1 VFDFQSLW
9 MWLVDSEN
17 WEGRYGLPNLIAE
30 HLSLTLM
37 SIGIAALIALPI
49 GIAIGHSGKGGSVVV
64 LLGSASR
71 AIPTMGLLFV
81 LVMLLGVQ
89 QRELAVTLALV
100 AIAFPPILSGAY
112 AGIRAIEAHISE
124 AARAQGMTSL
134 QLIRLVEIPLATPAI
149 IGGFRIAWIQ
159 VVSTV
164 VLAPLIGLGGLG
176 FGIIQGLAL
185 RNFDQVVASAM
196 MIVIL
201 TVVGDQ
207 LIGVAQKAQTLKL
220 ENSSGGRNK

>member
-1 VFDFQSLW
+1 MFDFQSLFV
-9 MWLVDSEN
+9 WLVDSKN
-17 WEGRYGLPNLIAE
+17 WEGRYGLPSLIAE
-30 HLSLTLM
+30 HLSLTFS

-49 GIAIGHSGKGGSVVV
+49 GIAIGHYGKGGTLVV

-89 QRELAVTLALV
+89 QRELAVILALV

-112 AGIRAIEAHISE
+112 AGIRAIESHIPE
-124 AARAQGMTSL
+124 AARAQGMTGY
-134 QLIRLVEIPLATPAI
+134 QLIRLVEVPLATPAI

-164 VLAPLIGLGGLG
+164 VLAPLIGLGGVG

-185 RNFDQVVASAM
+185 RNFDQVVASALL
-196 MIVIL
+196 IVIL
-201 TVVGDQ
+201 TVLGDQ
-207 LIGVAQKAQTLKL
+207 LIGVAQKVQTLRL
-220 ENSSGGRNK
+220 ESSSGGRNT

>member
-1 VFDFQSLW
+1 MFDFQSLW

-207 LIGVAQKAQTLKL
+207 LI
-220 ENSSGGRNK
+220 

>member
-1 VFDFQSLW
+1 MFDFQSLW
-9 MWLVDSEN
+9 MWLIDSEN

-196 MIVIL
+196 LIVIL

>member
-134 QLIRLVEIPLATPAI
+134 QLIRLVEIPLATTAI

-196 MIVIL
+196 LIVIL

>member
-1 VFDFQSLW
+1 MFDFQSLFV
-9 MWLVDSEN
+9 WLVDSKN
-17 WEGRYGLPNLIAE
+17 WEGRYGLPSLITE
-30 HLSLTLM
+30 HLSLTFS

-49 GIAIGHSGKGGSVVV
+49 GIAIGHSGKGGTLVV

-89 QRELAVTLALV
+89 QRELAVILALV

-112 AGIRAIEAHISE
+112 AGIRAIESHIPE
-124 AARAQGMTSL
+124 AARAQGMTGY
-134 QLIRLVEIPLATPAI
+134 QLIRLVEVPLATPAI

-164 VLAPLIGLGGLG
+164 VLAPLIGLGGVG

-185 RNFDQVVASAM
+185 RNFDQVVASALL
-196 MIVIL
+196 IVIL
-201 TVVGDQ
+201 TVLGDQ
-207 LIGVAQKAQTLKL
+207 LIGVAQKIQTLRL
-220 ENSSGGRNK
+220 ENSSGGRNT

>member
-1 VFDFQSLW
+1 MFDFQSLW

>member
-1 VFDFQSLW
+1 
-9 MWLVDSEN
+9 
-17 WEGRYGLPNLIAE
+17 
-30 HLSLTLM
+30 
-37 SIGIAALIALPI
+37 
-49 GIAIGHSGKGGSVVV
+49 
-64 LLGSASR
+64 
-71 AIPTMGLLFV
+71 MGLLFV

>member
-196 MIVIL
+196 LIVIL

>member
-9 MWLVDSEN
+9 MWLIDSKN
-17 WEGRYGLPNLIAE
+17 WEGRYGLPNLITE
-30 HLSLTLM
+30 HMTLTFM
-37 SIGIAALIALPI
+37 SIGIAALFALPI

-89 QRELAVTLALV
+89 QRELAVTMALV
-100 AIAFPPILSGAY
+100 AIAFPPILSGAH
-112 AGIRAIEAHISE
+112 AGIRAIESHIPE
-124 AARAQGMTSL
+124 AARAQGMTGY
-134 QLIRLVEIPLATPAI
+134 QLIRLVEVPLALPAI

-176 FGIIQGLAL
+176 FGIIQGLSL

-196 MIVIL
+196 LIVIL
-201 TVVGDQ
+201 TVLGDQ
-207 LIGVAQKAQTLKL
+207 LIGVAQKTQSLRL
-220 ENSSGGRNK
+220 ENLSGGRNK

>member
-1 VFDFQSLW
+1 MFDFQSLW

-30 HLSLTLM
+30 HLSLTSL

-100 AIAFPPILSGAY
+100 AIALPPILSGAY
-112 AGIRAIEAHISE
+112 AGIRAIEQHVSD

-134 QLIRLVEIPLATPAI
+134 QLIRLVEIPLAMPAI

-196 MIVIL
+196 LIVIL
-201 TVVGDQ
+201 TVLGDQ
-207 LIGVAQKAQTLKL
+207 LIGVAQKTQTLRL

>member
-1 VFDFQSLW
+1 MFDFESLW
-9 MWLVDSEN
+9 MWLADSKN
-17 WEGRYGLPNLIAE
+17 WEGRYGLPNLLAE
-30 HLSLTLM
+30 HLSLTFM

-112 AGIRAIEAHISE
+112 AGIRALEPHIPE
-124 AARAQGMTSL
+124 AARAQGMTGS
-134 QLIRLVEIPLATPAI
+134 QLIRLVEVPLAMPAI
-149 IGGFRIAWIQ
+149 VGGFRIAWIQ

-196 MIVIL
+196 LIVIL
-201 TVVGDQ
+201 TVLGDQ
-207 LIGVAQKAQTLKL
+207 LIGVAQKTQTLKL

>member
-1 VFDFQSLW
+1 MFDFQSLW

-196 MIVIL
+196 LIVIL

>member
-1 VFDFQSLW
+1 MFDFQSLW
-9 MWLVDSEN
+9 MWLIDSEN

-30 HLSLTLM
+30 HLSLTLL

-112 AGIRAIEAHISE
+112 AGIRAIEQHVSD
-124 AARAQGMTSL
+124 AARAQGMTSF
-134 QLIRLVEIPLATPAI
+134 QLIRLVEIPLAMPAI

-196 MIVIL
+196 LIVIL
-201 TVVGDQ
+201 TVLGDQ
-207 LIGVAQKAQTLKL
+207 LIGVAQETQTLKL

>member
-1 VFDFQSLW
+1 MFDFQSLW
-9 MWLVDSEN
+9 MWLIDSEN

-30 HLSLTLM
+30 HLSLTLL

-89 QRELAVTLALV
+89 HRELAVTLALV

-112 AGIRAIEAHISE
+112 AGIRAIEQHVSD

-134 QLIRLVEIPLATPAI
+134 QLIRLVEIPLAMPAI

-196 MIVIL
+196 LIVIL
-201 TVVGDQ
+201 TVLGDQ
-207 LIGVAQKAQTLKL
+207 LIGVAQKTQTLKL